1 MGMRRFY
8 FHIRIGEQVLV
19 DEEGTHLPDTNA
31 ARQEALTAA
40 RHILADAIRSGNE
53 DIPEAF
59 VIADSEGCELEI
71 LPFALVLPNR
81 LKY

>member
-1 MGMRRFY
+1 MDRFY
-8 FHIRIGEQVLV
+8 FHIRTGEQLLV
-19 DEEGTHLPDTNA
+19 DQEGMCLPDTNA

-59 VIADSEGCELEI
+59 VIADSEGGEI
-71 LPFALVLPNR
+71 ETLPFAQVLPNR
-81 LKY
+81 LKL

>member
-1 MGMRRFY
+1 MSRFY
-8 FHIRIGEQVLV
+8 FHIRTGEQVLV
-19 DEEGTHLPDTNA
+19 DLEGMCLPDTNA

-53 DIPEAF
+53 SIPEAF
-59 VIADSEGCELEI
+59 VIADGEGRELET

-81 LKY
+81 LKS